1 MKKLRKAQTMLHRI
15 AFKIYHDLVT
25 QLNQIPKSY
34 MEALDVL
41 YRVLIQQREDLKK
54 IYIIHEPK
62 VL

>member
-1 MKKLRKAQTMLHRI
+1 MLHRI